1 LSYPRP
7 AAARLGELLTMMTM
21 NVEKNRA
28 SVKIV
33 LADSD
38 SYMRQGLRN
47 AFATEGYQDFRTV
60 GRVTLLRELLASTP
74 TDLLILDVD
83 APDGDAIGLVRDI
96 RAGKLGRNPFLPIIM
111 ATWDADPGKIG
122 RAAHAG
128 VDAILAK
135 PLAPAHLFS
144 RIDFLVNSR
153 KPFIATN
160 TYFGP
165 ERRTRERQGCI
176 RHFEVPNT
184 LKDKIE
190 GRPVDPAALDN
201 QVGALMQEME
211 KSRLETSA
219 ALLVEKVAEVCDAYE
234 TGTRRKGLGNALV
247 MINRMAEDIRHYGKG
262 EITKLSASLVGV
274 ASPLLRGDRELGGR
288 EVELL
293 RPLSRSILLAAQPY
307 TDDPGVAAEIARA
320 VARFSPQKLQGGDV
334 SDERRIRMAD
344 AQAQVALELM
354 A

>member
-1 LSYPRP
+1 ML
-7 AAARLGELLTMMTM
+7 M

-60 GRVTLLRELLASTP
+60 GRISLLRELLASTP
-74 TDLLILDVD
+74 ADLLILDVD
-83 APDGDAIGLVRDI
+83 APDGDAIALVRDI
-96 RAGKLGRNPFLPIIM
+96 RAGKIGRNPFLPIII

-128 VDAILAK
+128 VDTILAK
-135 PLAPAHLFS
+135 PLSPAQLFS
-144 RIDFLVNSR
+144 RIEALVHGR

-165 ERRTRERQGCI
+165 ERRSRERQGCI
-176 RHFEVPNT
+176 KHFDVPNT

-190 GRPVDPAALDN
+190 GRPVDPAALASE
-201 QVGALMQEME
+201 VSALMQEME
-211 KSRLETSA
+211 KSRLENSA

-234 TGTRRKGLGNALV
+234 TGGSRKGLGSALV
-247 MINRMAEDIRHYGKG
+247 TISRMAEDIRRYGKG
-262 EITKLSASLVGV
+262 EIAKLSASLVRIAG
-274 ASPLLRGDRELGGR
+274 PLLRGDRELGGR

-307 TDDPGVAAEIARA
+307 TDDPGVAAEIASA
-320 VARFSPQKLQGGDV
+320 VARFSPQRLQGGEV
-334 SDERRIRMAD
+334 SEERRIRMAD
-344 AQAQVALELM
+344 AQAQVALELI

>member
-1 LSYPRP
+1 
-7 AAARLGELLTMMTM
+7 MMMM
-21 NVEKNRA
+21 NVEKYRA
-28 SVKIV
+28 RVKIV

-47 AFATEGYQDFRTV
+47 AFATEGFQDFKTV
-60 GRVTLLRELLASTP
+60 GRITLLRELLATAP
-74 TDLLILDVD
+74 ADLLILDID
-83 APDGDAIGLVRDI
+83 TPDGDAIALVRDI
-96 RAGKLGRNPFLPIIM
+96 RAGKVGRNPFLPIVM

-128 VDAILAK
+128 VDTILAK
-135 PLAPAHLFS
+135 PLSPAQLFA
-144 RIDFLVNSR
+144 RIESLVTAR

-165 ERRTRERQGCI
+165 ERRSRERQGCI
-176 RHFEVPNT
+176 KQFDVPNT
-184 LKDKIE
+184 LKDKLE
-190 GRPVDPAALDN
+190 GRPVDPAALGE
-201 QVGALMQEME
+201 QIGALMHEME

-234 TGTRRKGLGNALV
+234 NGARKKGLGNAIV
-247 MINRMAEDIRHYGKG
+247 TISRMAEDIRRYGRG
-262 EITKLSASLVGV
+262 EITKLSASLVRIAG
-274 ASPLLRGDRELGGR
+274 PLLRGERELGGR

-307 TDDPGVAAEIARA
+307 TDDPGVTAEIARA
-320 VARFSPQKLQGGDV
+320 VARFSALKPQGADA
-334 SDERRIRMAD
+334 SDERRMRMAD
-344 AQAQVALELM
+344 TEAQVALELM